1 MPWLFLIAR
10 AVYYQADRLVHMRD
24 ISMSMLKG
32 STTAARR
39 FHESAP
45 RSPRFEED
53 LCVQIA
59 EMGLGCWGGETERS
73 GPSSGPCARAS
84 SASDCTLGRSELTV
98 VAQPFCESSVVYY

>member
-45 RSPRFEED
+45 RSPLFEDD

-59 EMGLGCWGGETERS
+59 EMGLGCWGGRDGEIWS
-73 GPSSGPCARAS
+73 LVWSMCAR
-84 SASDCTLGRSELTV
+84 V
-98 VAQPFCESSVVYY
+98 ICE